1 MSGLGFT
8 QGMNKKVA
16 ARLGVM
22 GGTFDP
28 VHLGHLVAASEALHT
43 FDLDRVLFVPAGQP
57 WQREHYSSAEDRYLM
72 TVLAAETHQSFAVSR
87 AEIDRR
93 GATYTADTLQE
104 LSDVYPGAELKFIAG
119 ADAVLNLGTWKGLER
134 VADLAEVVAVT
145 RPGFDLSGL
154 KIGENWPRVIVLEM
168 PGIGVSAT
176 DIRERVRAERPVDY
190 LLPAQVISYIRER
203 GLYVGASDG

>member
-1 MSGLGFT
+1 
-8 QGMNKKVA
+8 MNTGVA

-28 VHLGHLVAASEALHT
+28 IHLGHLVAASEALHA
-43 FDLDRVLFVPAGQP
+43 FGLDRVLFVPAGRP

-93 GATYTADTLQE
+93 APTYTADTLQE
-104 LSDVYPGAELKFIAG
+104 LRDVYPGAELRFIAG

-134 VADLAEVVAVT
+134 VAELAEVIAVT
-145 RPGFDLSGL
+145 RPGSDLSGL
-154 KIGENWPRVIVLEM
+154 EVGENWPKVTVLEM

-176 DIRERVRAERPVDY
+176 DIRERVRAERPIDY
-190 LLPAQVISYIRER
+190 LLPAEVVSYIRER
-203 GLYVGASDG
+203 GLYVGASHG